1 MAVDRLV
8 GNCRQRFSRTSARH
22 NNRVKHSHLRSG
34 FKLLG
39 PNSELTLGAAIY
51 GHRLWAQILGGV

>member
-1 MAVDRLV
+1 MAVDRWLGIAV
-8 GNCRQRFSRTSARH
+8 SAFPGLRPRH

-34 FKLLG
+34 FKFLG
-39 PNSELTLGAAIY
+39 PNSELRLGAAIY